1 MLRLD
6 TQGSNYRSS
15 TSTACR
21 RNRPKAIGWREK
33 TAVLPRVIHLP
44 DVISGR
50 RCNRRLDPIERRRT
64 PSGPCRHRMSSSWW
78 QCRGGATDRAFAGDR
93 LDQKQAVDRLSA

>member
-15 TSTACR
+15 TSGGAK
-21 RNRPKAIGWREK
+21 RP
-33 TAVLPRVIHLP
+33 AVLPRVIHLP

-50 RCNRRLDPIERRRT
+50 RCNRRLDPIERRRA

-78 QCRGGATDRAFAGDR
+78 QCRGGATDRAFAGER
-93 LDQKQAVDRLSA
+93 LDQEQAVDRLSA